1 MWYNISEI
9 RRTDRRLAPKSIVKE
24 ITAQFGRQGG
34 YFFLCIMEITKVM
47 IETIKIPKVNKSFTV
62 MYSISITP
70 IKGQD
75 LTVHRLR
82 SALFRKHYT
91 IILRCLQVNKPQK
104 NKNINYITIVYST
117 KILYNRLH
125 MIIGSAAFWSI
136 SLILTTVLPQSPRK
150 GRLNI

>member
-34 YFFLCIMEITKVM
+34 YFFLCIMEITKGM

-91 IILRCLQVNKPQK
+91 IILHCLQD
-104 NKNINYITIVYST
+104 
-117 KILYNRLH
+117 
-125 MIIGSAAFWSI
+125 
-136 SLILTTVLPQSPRK
+136 
-150 GRLNI
+150 

>member
-9 RRTDRRLAPKSIVKE
+9 RQTDRRSAPKSLAKE

-82 SALFRKHYT
+82 SG
-91 IILRCLQVNKPQK
+91 LRPYNGVN
-104 NKNINYITIVYST
+104 
-117 KILYNRLH
+117 
-125 MIIGSAAFWSI
+125 
-136 SLILTTVLPQSPRK
+136 
-150 GRLNI
+150 